1 MLCFIFSIYFA
12 CLRVCVTFVCLLD
25 PLELG
30 LEMTMSHHVGA
41 GTQT

>member
-1 MLCFIFSIYFA
+1 MLYFIASIYFA
-12 CLRVCVTFVCLLD
+12 YLRVCVTLACLLD

>member
-1 MLCFIFSIYFA
+1 MA
-12 CLRVCVTFVCLLD
+12 QQLRVWDSLLEVLGLID